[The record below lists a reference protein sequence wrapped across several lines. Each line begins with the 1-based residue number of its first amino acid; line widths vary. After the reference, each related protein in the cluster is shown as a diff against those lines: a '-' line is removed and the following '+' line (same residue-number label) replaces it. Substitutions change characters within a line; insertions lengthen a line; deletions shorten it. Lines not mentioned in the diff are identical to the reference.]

1 MPDFDF
7 SPYGLTGNLL
17 GIAFCTAAVSYLVAL
32 LYLEPLKAIMV
43 VLFKFSL
50 PVIYFAF
57 FFDGSWTFVDDFEY
71 LRLGRELISQGYEPL
86 TVLIS
91 SEGRET
97 LRSLAGGT
105 HILYIWWNSL
115 AENLFGSYYYSPVFL
130 NIFLTFVC
138 GFVFSEILK
147 LLDFSSKYRRQFL
160 VFFLLQWDILVWS
173 SIINQK
179 DIMVMLLTISALFFA
194 LRMVKKKSFMNLC
207 YLLLVCYVSLW
218 LRRYV
223 PILLFTS
230 ILIWLTLITKG
241 RNRILLI
248 SSLAIIAAIFY
259 SSFSSSFSFLSS
271 VGFAGIVRAPFNIFR
286 MSVTPQPWSI
296 VDHKLFLLPV
306 SIFHCVFYVPMIIGL
321 IGLWKKSK
329 EVSLLIIYLAVG
341 LIAFG
346 VSDLDIF
353 QGPRHRV
360 QFTFIIAIAQFQF
373 LWMLNGYLFR
383 NKINKTQ
390 QLLLSEP

>member
-57 FFDGSWTFVDDFEY
+57 FFNGSWTFVDDFEY

-86 TVLIS
+86 TALIS

-130 NIFLTFVC
+130 NIFLTFIC

-147 LLDFSSKYRRQFL
+147 LLDFNCKYRRQFL
-160 VFFLLQWDILVWS
+160 VFFLLQWDILAWS

-179 DIMVMLLTISALFFA
+179 DIMVMTLTMSALFFA
-194 LRMVKKKSFMNLC
+194 LRMVKKKSFVDLC
-207 YLLLVCYVSLW
+207 CLLLICYISLW

-223 PILLFTS
+223 PILLFIS

-259 SSFSSSFSFLSS
+259 SSFSSSFGFLSS
-271 VGFAGIVRAPFNIFR
+271 VGFSGIVRAPFNIFR

-306 SIFHCVFYVPMIIGL
+306 SIFHCVFYIPMIIGL
-321 IGLWKKSK
+321 IGLWKTSK
-329 EVSLLIIYLAVG
+329 EISLIIIYLAVG

-346 VSDLDIF
+346 ASDLDLL
-353 QGPRHRV
+353 QGPRHRI
-360 QFTFIIAIAQFQF
+360 QFTFAIAIAQFHF
-373 LWMLNGYLFR
+373 LWILNSYLFKKR
-383 NKINKTQ
+383 LAKSRFFYT
-390 QLLLSEP
+390 